1 MADLQK
7 PTPAKRALPFKRTAK
22 QRPPVETSPADDDG
36 LELFSQ
42 SKNYFPTVVEDQQ
55 KRAREKAEKAEQE
68 RKERLAREQEEAE
81 ARARRARLGRERARQ
96 EAEEVDGEV
105 EVEAKTDKGKE
116 PAQKRRRYLL
126 YSDDEQEGDDG
137 EHIDRPSKSH
147 KISTLSSPESR
158 RGTSAPRSSGAS
170 KSARATHISK
180 QPETSVVLLDSSD
193 DEVPTK
199 RGSKASITSPRIQS
213 SRSQTQPTPLDL
225 RQDRVKVDDS
235 DSDLEILDDKKENNG
250 GEEGGKEGEE
260 EEDPSEFYIKAAM
273 ERMRKAKEARLARE
287 SSAAGDGDKNKL
299 TTPGVDDDRGVP
311 VSIMIAAPA
320 LPDAKPLCCT
330 VRTAQALQIAFDTF
344 KERQKTQTTYP
355 HKMISELVFT
365 WRGDRVYHTTKLET
379 LGIRPRNSD
388 GRLHDN
394 KHSGR
399 AAADGYLG
407 SDKVYFEAWTPEDY
421 EENQRKQER
430 ERKLRAIGE
439 WWDQDD
445 TADDH
450 GDDNGGSET
459 AAAEAKASQQ
469 EDDRVKVIF
478 KARDMPPRNVT
489 LRKHSTVAHM
499 IKAFRKLAGLSED
512 KHVEIRW
519 DGEVLDLETTVEE
532 ADIADMD
539 SVEVHIR

>member
-7 PTPAKRALPFKRTAK
+7 PAPAKRALPFKRTAK
-22 QRPPVETSPADDDG
+22 QRPPPQTSPADDDG

-42 SKNYFPTVVEDQQ
+42 SKTYFPTVVEDQQ

-68 RKERLAREQEEAE
+68 RKERLAREHKEAE
-81 ARARRARLGRERARQ
+81 ARARRARLGRERTRE
-96 EAEEVDGEV
+96 EAEDV
-105 EVEAKTDKGKE
+105 EVEAETDKGGESTK
-116 PAQKRRRYLL
+116 KRRRHSPFL
-126 YSDDEQEGDDG
+126 SDAEEDKDHDF
-137 EHIDRPSKSH
+137 IDRPSKSH
-147 KISTLSSPESR
+147 KKSTLSSPESG
-158 RGTSAPRSSGAS
+158 RGTSAPGSYRGP
-170 KSARATHISK
+170 KSARPTRISK
-180 QPETSVVLLDSSD
+180 QPETSIVLLDSSD

-199 RGSKASITSPRIQS
+199 RGSKDSTTSPRIQS
-213 SRSQTQPTPLDL
+213 SGSQTQPTPLDL
-225 RQDRVKVDDS
+225 RKDKAKVKVDDS
-235 DSDLEILDDKKENNG
+235 DSDLELWEDKKENKG
-250 GEEGGKEGEE
+250 GAEGGTEE
-260 EEDPSEFYIKAAM
+260 DEEDPSEFYIKAAM
-273 ERMRKAKEARLARE
+273 ERMRKAKEARLARG

-299 TTPGVDDDRGVP
+299 TTPGVDEDDRGVP

-320 LPDAKPLCCT
+320 LSDAKPLCCT

-344 KERQKTQTTYP
+344 KERQKTQTAYP

-379 LGIRPRNSD
+379 LGIRPRGSD
-388 GRLHDN
+388 GRLYDN
-394 KHSGR
+394 KHTGR
-399 AAADGYLG
+399 AAPEGYLG

-421 EENQRKQER
+421 DENQRKQER
-430 ERKLRAIGE
+430 ERKLRTVGE

-445 TADDH
+445 AANDQ
-450 GDDNGGSET
+450 GDDNGGER
-459 AAAEAKASQQ
+459 ADAEAKAPQQ

-499 IKAFRKLAGLSED
+499 IKAFRKLAGLGED

-532 ADIADMD
+532 ADIGDMD
-539 SVEVHIR
+539 SVEVHVR

>member
-7 PTPAKRALPFKRTAK
+7 PAPAKRGLPFKRTAK

-36 LELFSQ
+36 LSLFSQ

-55 KRAREKAEKAEQE
+55 KRARERAEKAEQE

-81 ARARRARLGRERARQ
+81 GRARRARLGRDR
-96 EAEEVDGEV
+96 EAEEV
-105 EVEAKTDKGKE
+105 EVEAEADKERGSAK
-116 PAQKRRRYLL
+116 KRRRHSPF
-126 YSDDEQEGDDG
+126 SDAERDKDDDS
-137 EHIDRPSKSH
+137 IDRPSKSH
-147 KISTLSSPESR
+147 KSSFLSSPESA
-158 RGTSAPRSSGAS
+158 RGSAPGSSRAS
-170 KSARATHISK
+170 KGVRAKHPPK
-180 QPETSVVLLDSSD
+180 QPETSIVLLDSSD
-193 DEVPTK
+193 DEAPTTK
-199 RGSKASITSPRIQS
+199 GSKAPIVSPRAQS
-213 SRSQTQPTPLDL
+213 SRSQTQPTPP
-225 RQDRVKVDDS
+225 DRRRDKAKADDS
-235 DSDLEILDDKKENNG
+235 DSELEMWEDKKENNRDSKVG
-250 GEEGGKEGEE
+250 GEGEE

-299 TTPGVDDDRGVP
+299 TAPGVDDDRGVP

-330 VRTAQALQIAFDTF
+330 VRTAQVLQIAFDTF
-344 KERQKTQTTYP
+344 KERQKTQTSYP

-379 LGIRPRNSD
+379 LGIRPRGGD

-394 KHSGR
+394 RHSGR
-399 AAADGYLG
+399 SAPEGYLG

-430 ERKLRAIGE
+430 ERKLRATGE

-445 TADDH
+445 DTAKNQGH
-450 GDDNGGSET
+450 DNGGEGG
-459 AAAEAKASQQ
+459 ADAESKTPQQ

-499 IKAFRKLAGLSED
+499 IKAFRKLAGLGED
-512 KHVEIRW
+512 KHIEIRW